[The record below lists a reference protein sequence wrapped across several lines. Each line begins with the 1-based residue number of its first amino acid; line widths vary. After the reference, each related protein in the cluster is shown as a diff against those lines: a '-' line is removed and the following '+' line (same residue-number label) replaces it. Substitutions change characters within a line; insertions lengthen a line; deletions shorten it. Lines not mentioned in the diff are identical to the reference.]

1 MGKKR
6 WGIKVGL
13 NHPKV
18 VVLTLIKEQGRH
30 FLNLPLPKQDPEI
43 DTPVRDWLTCAYTL
57 VE

>member
-18 VVLTLIKEQGRH
+18 GVLTPIKEQGRH
-30 FLNLPLPKQDPEI
+30 FLNPFLPKQDPEI
-43 DTPVRDWLTCAYTL
+43 DMPLRDWLTCTYTL
-57 VE
+57 VK